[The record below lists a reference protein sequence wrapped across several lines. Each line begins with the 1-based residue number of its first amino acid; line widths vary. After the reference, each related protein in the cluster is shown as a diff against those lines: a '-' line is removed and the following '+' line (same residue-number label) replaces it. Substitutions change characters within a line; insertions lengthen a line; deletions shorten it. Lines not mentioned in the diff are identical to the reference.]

1 MQRQIWAAER
11 DFLGAQLQAAM
22 ERHAQAADTI
32 ALLRS
37 QLLQV
42 GFRVSQL
49 VICQVTTPVFQLQAE
64 QPAFVSHS
72 GMHRARSSCRKC
84 MTSL

>member
-1 MQRQIWAAER
+1 MDGRSLHNPNPDPNLQWRICAAER
-11 DFLGAQLQAAM
+11 AFLGAQLQDAT

-42 GFRVSQL
+42 MKAYRFL
-49 VICQVTTPVFQLQAE
+49 P
-64 QPAFVSHS
+64 H
-72 GMHRARSSCRKC
+72 H
-84 MTSL
+84 